1 MITTYQCLIVIH
13 NQYQRYE
20 KSAKFTNIR
29 DMKKSAKFTN
39 IRGMKKVQNSPISE
53 V

>member
-1 MITTYQCLIVIH
+1 M
-13 NQYQRYE
+13 E

-29 DMKKSAKFTN
+29 GMEKSAKFTN